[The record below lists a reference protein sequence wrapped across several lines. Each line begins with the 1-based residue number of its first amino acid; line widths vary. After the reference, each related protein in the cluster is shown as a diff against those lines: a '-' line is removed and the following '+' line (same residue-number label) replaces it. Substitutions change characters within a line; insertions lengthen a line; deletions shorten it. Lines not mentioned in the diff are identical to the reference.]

1 MAKSISISRL
11 SNVLVATVQIDL
23 SSEVLNNFRASLLD
37 KVREHSIKGVL
48 IDLSEVKT
56 LDRMDMDA
64 LLEIVTTVEVM
75 GRGCAFVGIR
85 PGIAMALVNIG
96 YETENLHCARSIDDG
111 LAMIG
116 NIRGF
121 EQCD

>member
-1 MAKSISISRL
+1 MPKSISISRL

-23 SSEVLNNFRASLLD
+23 SAEVLDNFRRDLLD
-37 KVREHSIKGVL
+37 KVRVHAVRGVL

-64 LLEIVTTVEVM
+64 LMQIVATVEVM
-75 GRGCAFVGIR
+75 GRNCAFVGIR

-96 YETENLHCARSIDDG
+96 YDTESLRCVRTIDDG
-111 LAMIG
+111 LVMIG
-116 NIRGF
+116 H
-121 EQCD
+121 

>member
-1 MAKSISISRL
+1 MSKSISISQL
-11 SNVLVATVQIDL
+11 SGVLVATVQVDL
-23 SSEVLNNFRASLLD
+23 SSEVLDNFRSDLLN
-37 KVREHSIKGVL
+37 KVRDHSIQGVL
-48 IDLSEVKT
+48 IDLSEVRT

-64 LLEIVTTVEVM
+64 LLQIVTTVEVM

-96 YETENLHCARSIDDG
+96 YETDKLHCASDIDDG

-116 NIRGF
+116 NDCAR
-121 EQCD
+121 Q